1 MMMIYDLS
9 ELVTELHGASYS
21 NNHKAFGWAI
31 MFSSTGW
38 VVSGVVAFMARKL
51 LKWDT
56 KTIQYIRYTH
66 RIIAMTFWAIA
77 IYTMYIGMI
86 LYLEKFGTYE
96 GYLNWKWFIDF
107 SLAT

>member
-1 MMMIYDLS
+1 
-9 ELVTELHGASYS
+9 
-21 NNHKAFGWAI
+21 
-31 MFSSTGW
+31 
-38 VVSGVVAFMARKL
+38 
-51 LKWDT
+51 
-56 KTIQYIRYTH
+56 
-66 RIIAMTFWAIA
+66 MTFWAIA